1 MYGHPD
7 SSAASVRA
15 TRADAAR
22 AIVQRLDDVSDLVP
36 GQRLPDWRPN
46 RRNAHYETVLWFA
59 SMVLKHRS
67 VDLPEGAVEVNGFI
81 IDMAKVFEDV
91 VTAALT
97 ESLERIDG
105 RVSAQDPQTFDL
117 GGTVEMNPVLVWYR
131 DGEARAVIDAKYKA
145 ERVAGDPNAD
155 LYQMLAY
162 CTALGLRVGHLVYAR
177 GNEAEQQMVL
187 RGGGVELHAHALDLE
202 LMPADLLM
210 QVDGVASRVLA
221 ATTLSAIRPL
231 AV

>member
-7 SSAASVRA
+7 SSAAPVRA

-81 IDMAKVFEDV
+81 IDMAKVFEDF

-117 GGTVEMNPVLVWYR
+117 GGTVKMNPHLVWYR
-131 DGEARAVIDAKYKA
+131 DGGARAVIDAKYKA
-145 ERVAGDPNAD
+145 ESVAGYPNAD
-155 LYQMLAY
+155 RYQMLAY
-162 CTALGLRVGHLVYAR
+162 CTALRLQVGHLVYANR
-177 GNEAEQQMVL
+177 WCFEGAESSCM
-187 RGGGVELHAHALDLE
+187 R
-202 LMPADLLM
+202 MRWI
-210 QVDGVASRVLA
+210 S
-221 ATTLSAIRPL
+221 S
-231 AV
+231 